1 MFKHVK
7 NKKGFTLV
15 ELLATIVVLGIVAA
29 IATPAVLGVIEKSK
43 KNAMVANARQMISA
57 AKTYVNENP
66 ETTATEVT
74 LATLVTD
81 GFMEPIKDV
90 DSSDVITGDNETNS
104 KVVFAKSGNQFTY
117 TVTLIGSKRAITSI
131 AESGLGAE
139 DVLAR

>member
-1 MFKHVK
+1 
-7 NKKGFTLV
+7 
-15 ELLATIVVLGIVAA
+15 
-29 IATPAVLGVIEKSK
+29 
-43 KNAMVANARQMISA
+43 MISA

>member
-1 MFKHVK
+1 MFKHVN

-57 AKTYVNENP
+57 TKTYVSENP
-66 ETTATEVT
+66 DTTATEVT
-74 LATLVTD
+74 LATLVAD

-90 DSSDVITGDNETNS
+90 DSSTAITNTSGS
-104 KVVFAKSGNQFTY
+104 KVAFTKASNQITY
-117 TVTLIGSKRAITSI
+117 TVTLLGTKRTITSI

-139 DVLAR
+139 DVITTP